1 MRVVNKGGGQTIAF
15 LDTELLSNASG
26 NITVKVF
33 RKSTNTNKYLPFESH
48 SHVNDKKAVI
58 KTLLDRGKTIPSAST
73 LQAEETENV
82 LRALELNGYKRRF
95 IEEVV
100 NDGTQVNQNVEN

>member
-1 MRVVNKGGGQTIAF
+1 M
-15 LDTELLSNASG
+15 
-26 NITVKVF
+26 
-33 RKSTNTNKYLPFESH
+33 PFESH